1 MSIEIGKFN
10 RIRCIV
16 RISQMLRQWKKRAI
30 SSSSKRIASDVPAGH
45 VAISVGSNCRRFVV
59 RAKYLNHPIFRKL
72 LTQAE
77 EEYGFTNHGTLA
89 IPCDEFLFEEILRF
103 VSRSGSSN
111 WTRSL
116 NIEDFQKSCHARYR
130 NRIENFGESRALL
143 GGSTEK
149 SVC

>member
-1 MSIEIGKFN
+1 MSLEIGKFN
-10 RIRCIV
+10 KIRCIV

-30 SSSSKRIASDVPAGH
+30 SSSSKRIASDIPAGH
-45 VAISVGSNCRRFVV
+45 VAISVGSNSRRFVV

-77 EEYGFTNHGTLA
+77 EEYGFSNHGTLA

-111 WTRSL
+111 SL
-116 NIEDFQKSCHARYR
+116 NIDDFQKSCHARYR
-130 NRIENFGESRALL
+130 NSMENFGESRALL

-149 SVC
+149 SVY